1 MVLNETVH
9 LISVNEKETNINKK
23 DILAL
28 NKSLKLKANQD
39 EVAQCLKKSE
49 FEEAIVATNLEIQSK
64 TDIPFTEAL
73 QCHIQV
79 IACDD

>member
-1 MVLNETVH
+1 MVLNETLQ
-9 LISVNEKETNINKK
+9 LISVNEKETNINKN

-39 EVAQCLKKSE
+39 EVAHCLKKSE

-73 QCHIQV
+73 QSHIQV

>member
-1 MVLNETVH
+1 M
-9 LISVNEKETNINKK
+9 NEKETNINKN

-28 NKSLKLKANQD
+28 NKSLKLKANHD
-39 EVAQCLKKSE
+39 DVIQCLRRSE

-73 QCHIQV
+73 QSHIQV
-79 IACDD
+79 IDCYD